1 MCGIAGF
8 FGNRRIDNNNIYKTL
23 TLMKNRGPNFSNF
36 FEKNFGN
43 KISIYLLHSRLSIID
58 LKQRSNQPF
67 VIGDHIIVFN
77 GEIYNYIELRKRL
90 IEKGVKLKTNS
101 DTEVLLNYFILY
113 GEKCV
118 DYFDGMWAFAIFN
131 SKTKKLFLS
140 RDPFGEKPLYFY
152 KDKYGIFFG
161 SEIKFIKNLSEKDF
175 EKNSS
180 KINRYLSFGAR
191 SLFKDNESFYNNV
204 FSVKN
209 SENILVNDKLKIV
222 HKKYWLPSTRKKN
235 YKNEDIYEISKNLL
249 YKSLERR
256 LRADVPMAFLLSGG
270 IDSGGLAS
278 LAVKIFGKKIN
289 TFSIIDK
296 DPKYNEIKNIKKV
309 VSDLGCKNSII
320 ELSKNNFIDQLQ
332 EQIHYHDSPVF
343 TLAQFLHCQ
352 LMNKIKPTGTKVV
365 ISGTGADE
373 IYSGYYD
380 HFLMYLAKIRNNK
393 NYYKELSFWKKFIR
407 NKIRNPI
414 FKNKDLFVQNPEFR
428 EHVYDNS
435 KILSKNLIAPEKF
448 NFKEFNYSRDLFT
461 NRRANELFH
470 ETVPAILNN
479 EDLNA
484 MKNSI
489 ENRSPFLN
497 KELLNFIYS
506 VKSEN
511 LIKDGFSKNILR
523 SNLKG
528 ILNEKVRTD
537 RQKKG
542 FNCSIET
549 LIDLKNKNIQCYL
562 LEKKSK
568 IFDYVDRK
576 QFKNF
581 LRGDFK
587 KNYKNKF
594 IFSFISAK
602 LFLDKKA

>member
-1 MCGIAGF
+1 
-8 FGNRRIDNNNIYKTL
+8 
-23 TLMKNRGPNFSNF
+23 
-36 FEKNFGN
+36 
-43 KISIYLLHSRLSIID
+43 
-58 LKQRSNQPF
+58 
-67 VIGDHIIVFN
+67 
-77 GEIYNYIELRKRL
+77 
-90 IEKGVKLKTNS
+90 
-101 DTEVLLNYFILY
+101 
-113 GEKCV
+113 
-118 DYFDGMWAFAIFN
+118 
-131 SKTKKLFLS
+131 
-140 RDPFGEKPLYFY
+140 
-152 KDKYGIFFG
+152 
-161 SEIKFIKNLSEKDF
+161 
-175 EKNSS
+175 
-180 KINRYLSFGAR
+180 
-191 SLFKDNESFYNNV
+191 
-204 FSVKN
+204 
-209 SENILVNDKLKIV
+209 
-222 HKKYWLPSTRKKN
+222 
-235 YKNEDIYEISKNLL
+235 
-249 YKSLERR
+249 
-256 LRADVPMAFLLSGG
+256 
-270 IDSGGLAS
+270 
-278 LAVKIFGKKIN
+278 
-289 TFSIIDK
+289 
-296 DPKYNEIKNIKKV
+296 
-309 VSDLGCKNSII
+309 
-320 ELSKNNFIDQLQ
+320 
-332 EQIHYHDSPVF
+332 
-343 TLAQFLHCQ
+343 
-352 LMNKIKPTGTKVV
+352 MNKIKPTGTKVV

-407 NKIRNPI
+407 NKIRNPV

-448 NFKEFNYSRDLFT
+448 NFKEFNYSKDLFT

-497 KELLNFIYS
+497 RELLNFIYS

-511 LIKDGFSKNILR
+511 LIKEGFSKHILR

-549 LIDLKNKNIQCYL
+549 LINLKNKNIQDYL

-568 IFDYVDRK
+568 IFDYVDRGK
-576 QFKNF
+576 FKNF

>member
-8 FGNRRIDNNNIYKTL
+8 FGNRRIDKNNVFKTL
-23 TLMKNRGPNFSNF
+23 TLMQNRGPNFSNY
-36 FEKNFGN
+36 FEKKFGD
-43 KISIYLLHSRLSIID
+43 KLSIYLLHSRLSIID

-67 VIGDHIIVFN
+67 VIGDHIIIFN
-77 GEIYNYIELRKRL
+77 GEIYNYIELKKRL
-90 IEKGVKLKTNS
+90 IEKGVNLKTNS

-131 SKTKKLFLS
+131 RKTKKLFLS

-152 KDKYGIFFG
+152 RDKYGIFFG
-161 SEIKFIKNLSEKDF
+161 SEIKFIKNLSGEDF

-191 SLFKDNESFYNNV
+191 SLFKDNETFYNNV

-209 SENILVNDKLKIV
+209 SENLFINSKLKIT
-222 HKKYWLPSTRKKN
+222 HKKYWEPITRKKN
-235 YKNEDIYEISKNLL
+235 YKNQDIYEISKNLL
-249 YKSLERR
+249 YTSLERR

-278 LAVKIFGKKIN
+278 LAVRIFGKKIN
-289 TFSIIDK
+289 TFSIVDK

-309 VSDLGCKNSII
+309 VSDLGCNNNII

-332 EQIHYHDSPVF
+332 EQIQYHDSPVF

-407 NKIRNPI
+407 NKIRNPV

-448 NFKEFNYSRDLFT
+448 NFKEFNYSKDLFT

-497 KELLNFIYS
+497 RELLNFIYS

-511 LIKDGFSKNILR
+511 LIKEGFSKHILR

-549 LIDLKNKNIQCYL
+549 LINLKNKNIQDYL

-568 IFDYVDRK
+568 IFDYVDRGK
-576 QFKNF
+576 FKNF